1 MPQREFVGKCDK
13 LHIACTEYSML
24 PIFLTVGKC
33 YLSLY
38 STRMLNK
45 FGIARLR
52 TVRRAWL
59 SWFFYP
65 IVNPRSSFK
74 ANELGRFVYML
85 QFIFYFILIFVM
97 PPSQFSTSLRCILVE
112 CSIQYL
118 VFFPLQST
126 PPMLLGFCNCSLVIF
141 QIDLSLNA
149 TEIRWNGC

>member
-13 LHIACTEYSML
+13 LHTACTEYSML

-45 FGIARLR
+45 FGIAWLR
-52 TVRRAWL
+52 TLRRAWL

-65 IVNPRSSFK
+65 IVNPPSSFK

-85 QFIFYFILIFVM
+85 QFIFPFILIFVM

-118 VFFPLQST
+118 VFFPLPST
-126 PPMLLGFCNCSLVIF
+126 LLMLLGFCNCSPVIF
-141 QIDLSLNA
+141 QIEFIFKCKRNSL
-149 TEIRWNGC
+149 EGC